1 MTPVTKQAWID
12 ALRSGEFNQCTGA
25 LGKLDPESG
34 DISYCCLGVLAAV
47 AGAGHRFTPL
57 EGDGILVFDF
67 GDGSEDSGIIPLSVR
82 DTIVSDLD
90 LNLPGEVRRD
100 RCGWQ
105 RPDDLMRTLSSMNDN
120 GVTFDEIADYIDEVA
135 DANQ

>member
-34 DISYCCLGVLAAV
+34 DINYCCLGVLARL

-82 DTIVSDLD
+82 NTIVSDLPLGQLIMESGPHRED
-90 LNLPGEVRRD
+90 E
-100 RCGWQ
+100 
-105 RPDDLMRTLSSMNDN
+105 LMRTLSSWNDR
-120 GVTFDEIADYIDEVA
+120 GATFNEIADYLETV
-135 DANQ
+135 

>member
-25 LGKLDPESG
+25 LGKLDPEG
-34 DISYCCLGVLAAV
+34 GINYCCLGVLATL
-47 AGAGHRFTPL
+47 AGAGHRFTPD

-90 LNLPGEVRRD
+90 LSQEVPVA
-100 RCGWQ
+100 GK
-105 RPDDLMRTLSSMNDN
+105 PDVNELMRTLSSKNDR
-120 GVTFDEIADYIDEVA
+120 GATFNEIADYLETV
-135 DANQ
+135 